1 MQIAAGAWQIQFL
14 PLELSR
20 TFSPLNIFNLWL
32 AESIDAEPMD
42 REGQQYNG
50 KNKICWFYIWNK
62 KYGSFVEM
70 TIYFHLEE

>member
-50 KNKICWFYIWNK
+50 KNKIC
-62 KYGSFVEM
+62 
-70 TIYFHLEE
+70 